1 MPNCKTANAVK
12 LTTNVFR
19 DVNIAF
25 VNELAILFE
34 KLGIDTYTVI
44 EAAKRKYNFQAH
56 YPGPG
61 VGGPCLPVNSYQ
73 YINSSKKIG
82 ADLLKIVQ
90 HARKINEKMP
100 EHVIELTSDAF
111 NECKKPIQDSHILIL
126 GVSYKPN
133 VKDVQLSPAEHIV
146 RKFQNLGVNVHIYD
160 PYFLSTEVF
169 GIRVEENIDDI
180 LSKIDAVVIVTNHD
194 DFKKIEISSF
204 NKMKNPI
211 LIDTRGI
218 FDPASVK
225 HHKIIFRGLGRGD
238 F

>member
-1 MPNCKTANAVK
+1 MPDHV
-12 LTTNVFR
+12 
-19 DVNIAF
+19 VNLLIDAF
-25 VNELAILFE
+25 SE
-34 KLGIDTYTVI
+34 
-44 EAAKRKYNFQAH
+44 
-56 YPGPG
+56 
-61 VGGPCLPVNSYQ
+61 
-73 YINSSKKIG
+73 SKKP
-82 ADLLKIVQ
+82 LKNSTI
-90 HARKINEKMP
+90 
-100 EHVIELTSDAF
+100 T
-111 NECKKPIQDSHILIL
+111 IL

-204 NKMKNPI
+204 AKMKTPI

-218 FDPASVK
+218 IEPRSVK
-225 HHKIIFRGLGRGD
+225 QHNIIFRGLGRGD

>member
-1 MPNCKTANAVK
+1 M
-12 LTTNVFR
+12 
-19 DVNIAF
+19 
-25 VNELAILFE
+25 
-34 KLGIDTYTVI
+34 
-44 EAAKRKYNFQAH
+44 
-56 YPGPG
+56 
-61 VGGPCLPVNSYQ
+61 
-73 YINSSKKIG
+73 
-82 ADLLKIVQ
+82 
-90 HARKINEKMP
+90 
-100 EHVIELTSDAF
+100 
-111 NECKKPIQDSHILIL
+111 
-126 GVSYKPN
+126 
-133 VKDVQLSPAEHIV
+133 
-146 RKFQNLGVNVHIYD
+146 NVHIYD

-225 HHKIIFRGLGRGD
+225 HHNITFRGLGRGD